1 MSNKKL
7 IIRLK
12 GGLGNQLFIYAFGYS
27 LAKKKSYNLLLD
39 YLSGFERD
47 YEYKRC
53 YLLDNFQLTSE
64 LASKREML
72 FPFERIKRG
81 LIKFHNFFLNNDKKY
96 YLTEKNY
103 DEREDINFSYD
114 KIYFDGLWQKKSY
127 FNKFSKEISNE
138 FQLKDHISKRF
149 KKSSYY
155 SMIINDSESVFL
167 HLRDFNNGSNKL
179 DENINSNYYLKA
191 INLIKSKIR
200 NPKFYVFCE
209 NTTYSKNFFN
219 KDIIAANEININY
232 VIDKEFQ
239 KDPLFDFWL
248 MQNCK
253 NSIIANSTFS
263 WWAAWLGNTKNPGI
277 VIYPNEDLNI
287 KINNTNI
294 LSSTISNNWYPI
306 SLKK

>member
-27 LAKKKSYNLLLD
+27 LAKKNSYNLLLD
-39 YLSGFERD
+39 YLSGFARD
-47 YEYKRC
+47 YEYKRF
-53 YLLDNFQLTSE
+53 YLLNNFQLTGE
-64 LASKREML
+64 LASKKEML
-72 FPFERIKRG
+72 FPFERLKRG
-81 LIKFHNFFLNNDKKY
+81 LLKFHNFFLSNNKKY

-103 DEREDINFSYD
+103 EETDRIKFSYD

-127 FNKFSKEISNE
+127 FNKFSKEILNE
-138 FQLKDHISKRF
+138 FQIKDHISKKF

-155 SMIINDSESVFL
+155 SKIINDPESVFL
-167 HLRDFNNGSNKL
+167 HLRDFNNGSKIS
-179 DENINSNYYLKA
+179 DENVNINYYLKA
-191 INLIKSKIR
+191 IDLIKSKIR
-200 NPKFYVFCE
+200 DPKFYVFCE
-209 NTTYSKNFFN
+209 NSTYSKNFFDN
-219 KDIIAANEININY
+219 DIITANKLNINH

-263 WWAAWLGNTKNPGI
+263 WWAAWLGNIKNSGI

-294 LSSTISNNWYPI
+294 SSTIYNNWYPI

>member
-27 LAKKKSYNLLLD
+27 LAKKNSYNLLLD
-39 YLSGFERD
+39 YLSGFARD
-47 YEYKRC
+47 YEYKRF
-53 YLLDNFQLTSE
+53 YLLNNFQLTGE
-64 LASKREML
+64 LASKKEML
-72 FPFERIKRG
+72 FPFERLKRG
-81 LIKFHNFFLNNDKKY
+81 LLKFHNFFLSNNKKY

-103 DEREDINFSYD
+103 EETDRIKFSYD

-127 FNKFSKEISNE
+127 FNKFSKEILNE
-138 FQLKDHISKRF
+138 FQIKDHISKKF

-155 SMIINDSESVFL
+155 SKIINDPESVFL
-167 HLRDFNNGSNKL
+167 HLRDFNNGSKIS
-179 DENINSNYYLKA
+179 DENININYYLKA
-191 INLIKSKIR
+191 IDLIKSKIR
-200 NPKFYVFCE
+200 DPKFYVFCE
-209 NTTYSKNFFN
+209 NSTYSKNFFDN
-219 KDIIAANEININY
+219 DIITANKLNINH

-263 WWAAWLGNTKNPGI
+263 WWAAWLGNIKNSGI

-294 LSSTISNNWYPI
+294 SSTIYNNWYPI